1 VDHVSHRVLVLL
13 RRVAV
18 AAIVAVLFWTIVLMI
33 FEEKFIYFPH
43 RYPRGLY
50 EDARSVPHLRDCW
63 MTAEDG
69 VKIHGWFAPADSA
82 LATVVISHG
91 NGGNISYCLPI
102 MRELQR
108 RRLNVLMYD
117 YRGYGRSEGSPDEE
131 GIYRDG
137 RAAFDYALKL
147 PEVDPR
153 RVILWGASLGGAVAI
168 DVATQRPAAAL
179 ILESTFSS
187 AKDVARSVYPFLPAR
202 FFLRTK
208 FNSVEKIRSIKI
220 PLLFIHG
227 SHDSIIPIRL
237 GRRLFSAAQ
246 EPKEFYEIP
255 GANHN
260 DTFFVGG
267 AAYFDRIIHF
277 VLTALPPPK
286 RSAS

>member
-1 VDHVSHRVLVLL
+1 MDRIRHRVLVLL
-13 RRVAV
+13 RQVAIAGLV
-18 AAIVAVLFWTIVLMI
+18 AILFWTVLLMI
-33 FEEKFIYFPH
+33 FEEKFIYFPQK
-43 RYPRGLY
+43 YPRGIY
-50 EDARSVPHLRDCW
+50 EDARYVPHLRDCW
-63 MTAEDG
+63 LTTEDG

-82 LATVVISHG
+82 IATVVISHG
-91 NGGNISYCLPI
+91 NAGNISHRIPI

-108 RRLNVLMYD
+108 RKLNVLMYD
-117 YRGYGRSEGSPDEE
+117 YRGYGRSEGSPDEA

-153 RVILWGASLGGAVAI
+153 RVILWGTSLGGAVAV

-187 AKDVARSVYPFLPAR
+187 AKDVARTAYPFLPAR

-208 FNSVEKIRSIKI
+208 FKSIEKIRNVRI

-227 SHDSIIPIRL
+227 SHDSIIPIEL
-237 GRRLFSAAQ
+237 GRRLFRAAQ
-246 EPKEFYEIP
+246 DPKEFYEIP
-255 GANHN
+255 GADHD

-267 AAYFDRIIHF
+267 AAYLDWIIHF
-277 VLTALPPPK
+277 VRTALPTHTQP
-286 RSAS
+286 AS